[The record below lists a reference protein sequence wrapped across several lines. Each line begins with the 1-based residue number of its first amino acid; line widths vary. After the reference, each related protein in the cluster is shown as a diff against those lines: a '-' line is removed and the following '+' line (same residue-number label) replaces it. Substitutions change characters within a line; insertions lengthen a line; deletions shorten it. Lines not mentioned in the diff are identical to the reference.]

1 MMKNN
6 LTLLK
11 KRIEKTLRSELE
23 KLTPENRT
31 VVVLVLLIMFGALA
45 IYMTVSSMYNIGKG
59 GRKMSI
65 ERIERPPLQQRTDSI
80 KPLNKFDYD

>member
-31 VVVLVLLIMFGALA
+31 VVVLVLLTLFGALA

>member
-6 LTLLK
+6 LNLLK

-31 VVVLVLLIMFGALA
+31 VVVLVLLILFGALA
-45 IYMTVSSMYNIGKG
+45 FYMTVSSMYNIGKG

-65 ERIERPPLQQRTDSI
+65 ERIERPPLQQQTDSI